1 MEIKSFLADLCGL
14 MSVVGFEYRDE
25 EKLTALVSP
34 FFDEHEYDNVGN
46 HIFIKKCGKPDAK
59 RLLIDVHYDEIGL
72 IVKNITEDGHLCVC
86 SLGGFDPHVL
96 PASEVVVY
104 GEETMPGIILTK
116 PNVLKT
122 DDERGK
128 VVPVSELLVDVGLTK
143 EEAQRLTPIGTPIG
157 YEPIYTELENGHFC
171 GKGFDDK
178 CLIVPVIAAV
188 ASLNTSE
195 LDCDIYV
202 SLSAREEVFQH
213 AVSCAAYRIR
223 PDAAIVFDVEFG
235 NLHGAKEPGE
245 TNVGAG
251 TTLTYSA
258 ILDREFTD
266 FIMETAN
273 DAELAWQ
280 PVVEATSTGTHADEL
295 VFAVGGIPT
304 VLLGVPIC
312 YMHTANETL
321 ALNDLKA
328 TAMLL
333 ATVIRKK
340 YGRKDG

>member
-25 EKLTALVSP
+25 EKLTALVAP
-34 FFDEHEYDNVGN
+34 YFDEHEYDRVGN
-46 HIFIKKCGKPDAK
+46 HIFVRRCGKENAK
-59 RLLIDVHYDEIGL
+59 RLLVDVHYDEIGL
-72 IVKNITEDGHLCVC
+72 LVKNITEDGHLAVC
-86 SLGGFDPHVL
+86 ELGGFSPHVL

-104 GEETMPGIILTK
+104 GKETMPGIVLTT
-116 PNVLKT
+116 PCVLKAP
-122 DDERGK
+122 GAK
-128 VVPVSELLVDVGLTK
+128 NSVVPVTDLLVDVGLTR
-143 EEAQRLTPIGTPIG
+143 EEAMELTPIGTPIG
-157 YEPIYTELENGHFC
+157 YEPVYTELENEHFC

-178 CLIVPVIAAV
+178 CLIVPVVAAV
-188 ASLNTSE
+188 ASLDMSE

-213 AVSCAAYRIR
+213 AVSAAAFRIR

-235 NLHGAKEPGE
+235 NLHGTKDPSE
-245 TNVGAG
+245 TEVGGG

-258 ILDREFTD
+258 ILDRELTD
-266 FIMETAN
+266 FVMETARE
-273 DAELAWQ
+273 AGLACQ
-280 PVVEATSTGTHADEL
+280 PVVEATLTGTHADEL
-295 VFAVGGIPT
+295 VFAAGGIPT

-321 ALNDLKA
+321 ALSDLKA
-328 TAMLL
+328 TAKLL
-333 ATVIRKK
+333 ATVIRER